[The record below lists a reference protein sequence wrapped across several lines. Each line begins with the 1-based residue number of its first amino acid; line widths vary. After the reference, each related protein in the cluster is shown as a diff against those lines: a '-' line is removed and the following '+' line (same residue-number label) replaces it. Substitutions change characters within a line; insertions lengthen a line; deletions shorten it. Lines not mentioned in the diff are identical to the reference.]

1 MKDIFDNTKFGRF
14 NLKSRIIRTGL
25 WESQNEG
32 THGLSQDIFNR
43 YENLAK
49 NLLHQGIQGID

>member
-25 WESQNEG
+25 WESQNERHMAFLKISL
-32 THGLSQDIFNR
+32 TDMKI
-43 YENLAK
+43 
-49 NLLHQGIQGID
+49 